1 MRHMRYNVL
10 EKHLAKHFDVTPDAL
25 LSRSDADAAYGRK
38 RAEQGF
44 LERPGELLSDEV
56 EKLKKG
62 DGLRLLMLAFS
73 PHTISGD
80 DVCPHST
87 PGCRKHCVAFSGNG
101 KYDAVTRARIA
112 RTRLMIDEP
121 LAFLSLLV
129 HLLDKEAAKSP
140 LAVRLNGFSDIR
152 WEKVLP
158 EWFWT
163 RYATVTFYDYTK
175 HSSLSRPS
183 TALPGNY
190 TLTYSVTERTT
201 AKQFQRELSTRNV
214 AVVVETRGGTLR
226 ATGKY
231 RDLPVIDHPTVDG
244 DKNDRRFDDPKGSI
258 VMLRRKGTL
267 PIDDPL
273 VVPVRRLEKMLV
285 Q

>member
-1 MRHMRYNVL
+1 MNYGTL
-10 EKHLAKHFDVTPDAL
+10 EKHLTNHFNVSPDKLMTRAEAE
-25 LSRSDADAAYGRK
+25 SAYGRK
-38 RAEQGF
+38 RLEQGF
-44 LERPGELLSDEV
+44 MPRPGELLSDEV

-62 DGLRLLMLAFS
+62 DGLRLLMLALS

-87 PGCRKHCVAFSGNG
+87 PGCRAHCVAFSGNG
-101 KYDAVTRARIA
+101 KYDTVTRARIA

-129 HLLDKEAAKSP
+129 HLLDKESAKSP

-158 EWFWT
+158 NWFWT
-163 RYATVTFYDYTK
+163 RYSDVTFYDYTK

-201 AKQFQRELSTRNV
+201 PKQFRRELSERNV
-214 AVVVETRGGTLR
+214 AVVVETRGGTVR
-226 ATGKY
+226 STGKY

-267 PIDDPL
+267 PVDDPL
-273 VVPVRRLEKMLV
+273 VVPLSRLEKMLV